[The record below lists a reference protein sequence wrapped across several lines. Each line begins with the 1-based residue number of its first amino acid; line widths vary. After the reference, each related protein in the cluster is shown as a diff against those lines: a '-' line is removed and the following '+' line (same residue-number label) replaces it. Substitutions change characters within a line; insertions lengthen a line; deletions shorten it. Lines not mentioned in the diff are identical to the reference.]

1 MPRNSPNEIK
11 SMEHT
16 AYYIGVMSG
25 TSLDGIDL
33 ALVNFAKN
41 SPRFLPQLVAAE
53 MQPMPQDLRRRL
65 HELLRSGQTDL
76 QQLGELDHRL
86 GLLYAQSINQFL
98 AKHQLNAE
106 QIQAIGCHGQTI
118 WHAPQGSY
126 PFTMQIG
133 DANLIAAHT
142 NITTVADFRRKDM
155 AYGGQ
160 GAPLVPAFHRAL
172 FARDDRITVVLNI
185 GGISNITQLIPEM
198 PVIGYDTG
206 PGNALLDSWIEKQ
219 LGKPYDHDA
228 QWAKTGKIH
237 TALLSELLKE
247 PYFEH
252 PPPKSTGRELF
263 NLTWLDKKL
272 QHFSAILPQDVQATL
287 LEFTAQCNAQVLRQ
301 LGGQCELPKVLMVC
315 GGGAKN
321 PLLMQRLT
329 RLLPEWHVATTSDFG
344 LDANYVEAAAFA
356 WLAYQRMYNLSGNLP
371 SVTGA
376 KRAVSLGV
384 IYPK

>member
-272 QHFSAILPQDVQATL
+272 QHFSTILPQDVQATL

-344 LDANYVEAAAFA
+344 LDADYVEAAAFA

>member
-1 MPRNSPNEIK
+1 
-11 SMEHT
+11 MEHT

-25 TSLDGIDL
+25 TSLDGIDV

-272 QHFSAILPQDVQATL
+272 QHFSTILPQDVQATL

-344 LDANYVEAAAFA
+344 LDADYVEAAAFA

>member
-272 QHFSAILPQDVQATL
+272 QHFSTILPQDVQATL

-329 RLLPEWHVATTSDFG
+329 RLLPGGT
-344 LDANYVEAAAFA
+344 
-356 WLAYQRMYNLSGNLP
+356 
-371 SVTGA
+371 
-376 KRAVSLGV
+376 
-384 IYPK
+384 